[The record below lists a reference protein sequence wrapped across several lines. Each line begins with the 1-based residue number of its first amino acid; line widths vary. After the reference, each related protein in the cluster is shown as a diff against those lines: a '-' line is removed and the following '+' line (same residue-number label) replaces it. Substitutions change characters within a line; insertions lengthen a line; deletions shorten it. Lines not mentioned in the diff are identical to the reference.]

1 MAGSTSSEHGRLIR
15 KMETIA
21 VLTEPEKAALA
32 DLPMRL
38 KDFAE
43 DTDLVREGDTP
54 QECCLI
60 LEGFI
65 CRYKL
70 LADGTRQIMAWLLPG
85 DACDLNV
92 FGLGALDHSIATLS
106 ASTIAFIPNAALERL
121 SAGSV
126 AIMRALW
133 WATLVDEGIL
143 REWLMNMGRRP
154 ADRRIAH
161 LFCELAARLEAVG
174 LAHDHT
180 MELPITQAELADTVG
195 LTSVHVNRIIQQL
208 RDQGLIVWRGRVLTI
223 ARPAALKAFAEF
235 DPTYLHLPARKA
247 VAASLPEAI

>member
-1 MAGSTSSEHGRLIR
+1 MPTPFILKLQNGVDLSASDQDALLNAVTHRKSFEAHQDIVTEGTTPAGVS
-15 KMETIA
+15 
-21 VLTEPEKAALA
+21 V
-32 DLPMRL
+32 
-38 KDFAE
+38 
-43 DTDLVREGDTP
+43 V
-54 QECCLI
+54 
-60 LEGFI
+60 LEGFA

-106 ASTIAFIPNAALERL
+106 GSTIAFIPNAALERL

-143 REWLMNMGRRP
+143 REWLMAMGRRP

-235 DPTYLHLPARKA
+235 DPTYLHLPART
-247 VAASLPEAI
+247 AAAARLPEAI